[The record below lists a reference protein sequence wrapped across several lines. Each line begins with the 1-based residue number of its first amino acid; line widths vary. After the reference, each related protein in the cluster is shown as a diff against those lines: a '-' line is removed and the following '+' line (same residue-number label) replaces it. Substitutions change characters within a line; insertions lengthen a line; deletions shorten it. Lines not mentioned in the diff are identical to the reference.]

1 MGKNK
6 NHKSNLLKTIKR
18 KEKQKL
24 YAKKH
29 KKSWI
34 FWIGFST
41 FGLIGWSVMV
51 PTIIGLAVGI
61 WIDQKW
67 PSPISWTL
75 ILAIGGLLL
84 GCLSAWIWIVKE
96 RKDIER
102 ERKNDK

>member
-1 MGKNK
+1 MKQRK
-6 NHKSNLLKTIKR
+6 HIDNLLKTIQK

-24 YAKKH
+24 YTKTH

-41 FGLIGWSVMV
+41 FGLIGWSVIV
-51 PTIIGLAVGI
+51 PTMIGLTIGI

-75 ILAIGGLLL
+75 TLLMIGLIL
-84 GCLSAWIWIVKE
+84 GCVSAWIWIKKE
-96 RKDIER
+96 RKEIE
-102 ERKNDK
+102 KNDRK

>member
-1 MGKNK
+1 MKQRK
-6 NHKSNLLKTIKR
+6 HIENLLKTIQK

-24 YAKKH
+24 YTKKY

-41 FGLIGWSVMV
+41 FGLIGWSVIV
-51 PTIIGLAVGI
+51 PTMIGLTVGI

-75 ILAIGGLLL
+75 TLIMTGLIM
-84 GCLSAWIWIVKE
+84 GCVNAWIWIKKE
-96 RKDIER
+96 RKEIEK
-102 ERKNDK
+102 EKNDRK